1 MHDKSHPFWC
11 PHSWVKCIKATFFRA
26 LLSDGPKKA
35 ILCSKRD
42 HWCLLSDWGVNA
54 LGWHTSRRQ
63 SSNFYNAEWSVTLHC
78 TLLNCWWKLDG
89 GLRSGRTNERSRRW
103 WQPNPRVSPELHL
116 QCKFLVPHSTRD
128 TFVQNGGKHPP
139 ETDERPARHARVDR
153 VVKALWSKNYICMD

>member
-11 PHSWVKCIKATFFRA
+11 SHSWVKCIKATFFRA

-78 TLLNCWWKLDG
+78 TLLNCWWKLN
-89 GLRSGRTNERSRRW
+89 LTAASGPGERTNEAAGDGNRIHAYRQSCICSASSLSHT
-103 WQPNPRVSPELHL
+103 VHETHL
-116 QCKFLVPHSTRD
+116 CRMAANTHLRLMRD
-128 TFVQNGGKHPP
+128 QLAML
-139 ETDERPARHARVDR
+139 ESIA
-153 VVKALWSKNYICMD
+153 